1 MSCLPCTTTSLR
13 IFLRAIVG
21 LDVPIK
27 NQPRL
32 LSTTYNHRQCF
43 HASRPLS
50 LKQYCPT
57 LDTSS
62 TSSVAL
68 STRHVDTPVP
78 SHGSRVGH
86 RTYGRSGHQAASQD
100 PSSLTSPVLENHH
113 STRRI
118 LGANT
123 HHHPD
128 IGGEDLESRNQ
139 PLILNRK
146 RASFPE
152 DNFAPAHV
160 KALSKPRHAQASRK
174 GVSARH
180 RVTPAVRDSNRRPST
195 RIAEAPWLDRGNGHK
210 KESWQIQKDALKEK
224 FGSSGWTPRRRLSP
238 DALDGI
244 RALHAQLPEK
254 YTTPELA
261 KQFEISPENIR
272 RILKSK
278 WKPNEEEDT
287 SRRRRWEKRGESIW
301 SLKAE
306 LGVKPPKKW
315 RRKGIGKDQ
324 VAYHKSRGHRF
335 EQGVGNEGS
344 RSISAAAIPE
354 RRTMPSLSQMIL

>member
-1 MSCLPCTTTSLR
+1 MSCSPCTTGSLR

-21 LDVPIK
+21 LDVPIA

-32 LSTTYNHRQCF
+32 LTATYYHRRCF
-43 HASRPLS
+43 QFSRPLGLEQS
-50 LKQYCPT
+50 CPT

-62 TSSVAL
+62 TSSFASL
-68 STRHVDTPVP
+68 TSLVDTFVP
-78 SHGSRVGH
+78 FEGSGVGP
-86 RTYGRSGHQAASQD
+86 RTYRQSGYQASSQD
-100 PSSLTSPVLENHH
+100 PFSAASPVLKSYH
-113 STRRI
+113 STKTT
-118 LGANT
+118 LKANT
-123 HHHPD
+123 HNQLFVRE
-128 IGGEDLESRNQ
+128 EDPEPRNQ
-139 PLILNRK
+139 FLNLKRDCPSVRK
-146 RASFPE
+146 GDA
-152 DNFAPAHV
+152 APAHV
-160 KALSKPRHAQASRK
+160 RALSKPSHSQAGSK
-174 GVSARH
+174 DVSVRH
-180 RVTPAVRDSNRRPST
+180 RVTPAARDPDRRRST
-195 RIAEAPWLDRGNGHK
+195 RTAEAPWLDRGDRHK
-210 KESWQIQKDALKEK
+210 REFWQVQKDALKEK
-224 FGSSGWTPRRRLSP
+224 FGSSGWIPRKRLSP
-238 DALDGI
+238 DALEGI

-324 VAYHKSRGHRF
+324 VAYHKREGHRF
-335 EQGVGNEGS
+335 EQGVGTEES
-344 RSISAAAIPE
+344 RSTSAAAISE
-354 RRTMPSLSQMIL
+354 RRTKPSLSQMIL

>member
-1 MSCLPCTTTSLR
+1 MLCRPCTTTSLR
-13 IFLRAIVG
+13 VFLRAIVG
-21 LDVPIK
+21 LDIA

-32 LSTTYNHRQCF
+32 LITIYNHRRCLQGNRF
-43 HASRPLS
+43 LS
-50 LKQYCPT
+50 LKQSRPT
-57 LDTSS
+57 SETSS
-62 TSSVAL
+62 TSSFASSARLVNIF
-68 STRHVDTPVP
+68 VP
-78 SHGSRVGH
+78 GDGSAVCPE
-86 RTYGRSGHQAASQD
+86 TYGQSGYRAASHD
-100 PSSLTSPVLENHH
+100 SFPLTSPIPENHH
-113 STRRI
+113 LLKKT
-118 LGANT
+118 LGADT
-123 HHHPD
+123 RHQLSV
-128 IGGEDLESRNQ
+128 GAEDFEPRNQ
-139 PLILNRK
+139 LLSLERDCP
-146 RASFPE
+146 SFPT
-152 DNFAPAHV
+152 DHAVPAHV
-160 KALSKPRHAQASRK
+160 KVLAKPSHSQARSK

-180 RVTPAVRDSNRRPST
+180 RMTPVVRDTDRRPST
-195 RIAEAPWLDRGNGHK
+195 RISEAPCLDRGIRHK
-210 KESWQIQKDALKEK
+210 RQSWQIQKHALKEK

-261 KQFEISPENIR
+261 KQFEVSPENIR

-278 WKPNEEEDT
+278 WKPNDEEDT

-335 EQGVGNEGS
+335 EKGVGNEGS
-344 RSISAAAIPE
+344 RSTSVAPISE
-354 RRTMPSLSQMIL
+354 RRTKPLSQLIL